1 MCATLYY
8 PIQAVYARGLHESV
22 LGNVKVNKNNASDAI
37 QGVQPLYK
45 AYFTAFRK
53 NDRLFAAKMFKW

>member
-22 LGNVKVNKNNASDAI
+22 LGNVKVNKNNAGDAL
-37 QGVQPLYK
+37 LYRV
-45 AYFTAFRK
+45 YRVFLK
-53 NDRLFAAKMFKW
+53 NGIFYLLHCTHLY